1 MAVKEKA
8 AAMGVSMNTYYKMVK
23 AGNVKDEQQETSNSR
38 KSTKSKGKVST
49 KKPASKSKAKAE
61 EFQIEIA
68 PPKAEKIV
76 QKVKAFE
83 VPEVKSETKAAAP
96 KASKKKTE
104 KTAVLQDMKEK
115 LGEIIPRAYN
125 LGKMKDW
132 EETVN
137 EINCKQIDVNVTISD
152 VPKQCNEFQVKMYVL
167 DLAKKAG
174 YAVAK
179 FGFTDKGYAFTLV
192 GPISTF

>member
-1 MAVKEKA
+1 MTVKEKA

-23 AGNVKDEQQETSNSR
+23 AGKVKDEQQKTSNSG

-49 KKPASKSKAKAE
+49 KRPTSKSKAKEFTAE
-61 EFQIEIA
+61 IHF
-68 PPKAEKIV
+68 PGSEKVV

-83 VPEVKSETKAAAP
+83 VPEVKAVAP
-96 KASKKKTE
+96 KPSKKKVE
-104 KTAVLQDMKEK
+104 KTVVLQDMKEK

-132 EETVN
+132 EETVT
-137 EINCKQIDVNVTISD
+137 EINCKQIDVNVTIPD
-152 VPKQCNEFQVKMYVL
+152 VPKQCNEYQVKMYVL

-179 FGFTDKGYAFTLV
+179 FGFTDKGYAFTLI
-192 GPISTF
+192 GPIVTN